1 MKQAQNARKQRG
13 RSAQRKGGKGTG
25 GGNRTENK
33 VRGNPKQL
41 LEKYKTQARDAI
53 QAGDRITAEYY
64 LQFADHYQRVL
75 NEMQANREQSAED
88 GGRRGRG
95 RRGRNRDNSEGAE
108 TQEPQTAEG
117 TDSNN
122 GNDQA
127 VSEEATVDPSEAEQP
142 AEVHPELDLSG
153 QEEKPK
159 RAPRKR
165 RAPRAAKESDSPVEQ
180 NPEGD
185 EAA

>member
-13 RSAQRKGGKGTG
+13 RSAQRKGGKSNG

-75 NEMQANREQSAED
+75 NEMQANREQASED

-95 RRGRNRDNSEGAE
+95 RRGRHKDATEEATAPEADATEEAGSNP
-108 TQEPQTAEG
+108 QEA
-117 TDSNN
+117 
-122 GNDQA
+122 
-127 VSEEATVDPSEAEQP
+127 SEEAQVDPSEAEQP
-142 AEVHPELDLSG
+142 VEVHPELDLG
-153 QEEKPK
+153 EQEAKPK
-159 RAPRKR
+159 RTPRKR
-165 RAPRAAKESDSPVEQ
+165 RAPRAAKESEASTEQ
-180 NPEGD
+180 APEGD